1 MNKIKRIMAVML
13 ALVMVLAI
21 APMQHIWADGGAAR
35 ESTAG

>member
-13 ALVMVLAI
+13 ALVMVLDYKLA
-21 APMQHIWADGGAAR
+21 AYMGRWGSAR